1 MTIIMEVMSRP
12 ARGAAAF
19 TEHRQ
24 SKSFDLCLK

>member
-1 MTIIMEVMSRP
+1 MIMEVMSRP
-12 ARGAAAF
+12 AHGAHAF